1 MNDPKIFFQS
11 CNSRSSSFQR
21 SLIGEIVVQK
31 APDWIKR
38 APAAAAARAAD
49 KAEAPIC

>member
-11 CNSRSSSFQR
+11 CNSRSSSLLR
-21 SLIGEIVVQK
+21 SLAGEIIVQN

-38 APAAAAARAAD
+38 APAAAAAKAAD